1 MRLPLIALLALG
13 ACSSQPPVAD
23 TNVAQTEVTNITDDA
38 SPAPVDKA
46 PVAGETA
53 KSVATGAGPAVRFR
67 CMDGV
72 GIVARFDPDKGT
84 VDVTRAG
91 RVHTLEQ
98 QRMASGI
105 RYSDGQTT
113 FQGKGD
119 DMSFEAPG
127 QPPIACTAIH

>member
-1 MRLPLIALLALG
+1 AGARDVDGAL
-13 ACSSQPPVAD
+13 
-23 TNVAQTEVTNITDDA
+23 
-38 SPAPVDKA
+38 
-46 PVAGETA
+46 
-53 KSVATGAGPAVRFR
+53 VR
-67 CMDGV
+67 
-72 GIVARFDPDKGT
+72 IE
-84 VDVTRAG
+84 TRAG